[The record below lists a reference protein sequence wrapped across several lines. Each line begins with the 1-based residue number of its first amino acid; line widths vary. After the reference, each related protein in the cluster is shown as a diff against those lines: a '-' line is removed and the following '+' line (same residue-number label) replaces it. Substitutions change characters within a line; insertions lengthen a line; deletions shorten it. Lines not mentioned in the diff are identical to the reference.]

1 MYEDRAP
8 DVQGCQ
14 RAVSGLQVSQ
24 APNSPGLFLLEKRSL
39 LGSCMELGSVLFRV
53 EQIQDQ

>member
-1 MYEDRAP
+1 MNEDRAP
-8 DVQGCQ
+8 DVQERQ

-24 APNSPGLFLLEKRSL
+24 APNSPGLFLLGKRSL
-39 LGSCMELGSVLFRV
+39 LGSCMELGSVLFHA